1 MWSIPGV
8 PTTAFV
14 RQVTP
19 PLESAIAM
27 ARLVIPRSYSNI
39 GSYSLFFNPYRASGR
54 TRSRPTVDH
63 YEGSKEQGVI
73 QSLLNAEVIFQ
84 RHRPGEPVQPPVVTL
99 SRDHGAGGAEVARLL
114 GQRLRVEV
122 YDRQILD
129 SIAEHAKVDT
139 ELMAQLDEK
148 VAEHKSS
155 AWIRSLFTN
164 NTAFPESYRHHLVN
178 VVLGICNTGGII
190 MGRGA
195 HVILT
200 TRPVFRVRLTGS
212 LERCVERVA
221 ARRQLAPEQARE
233 EVERTN
239 KERGEFLWEM
249 FHRRLNDP
257 TLFDLII
264 NTDNF
269 PNLEAVTDLILV
281 AMQQAGLIALRS
293 HGGER

>member
-1 MWSIPGV
+1 M
-8 PTTAFV
+8 
-14 RQVTP
+14 
-19 PLESAIAM
+19 
-27 ARLVIPRSYSNI
+27 
-39 GSYSLFFNPYRASGR
+39 
-54 TRSRPTVDH
+54 DH
-63 YEGSKEQGVI
+63 REGSKEQSVI

-84 RHRPGEPVQPPVVTL
+84 RQQPGAPAHPPVVTL

-114 GQRLRVEV
+114 GERLRLEV

-129 SIAEHAKVDT
+129 SIAAHAKVDAD
-139 ELMAQLDEK
+139 LMAQLDEK

-195 HVILT
+195 HVILA
-200 TRPVFRVRLTGS
+200 TRKAFRVRLTGS
-212 LERCVERVA
+212 MDHCVERVA
-221 ARRQLAPEQARE
+221 ARGQLEPEQARE
-233 EVERTN
+233 EVERVN
-239 KERGEFLWEM
+239 KERGEFLWQM

-257 TLFDLII
+257 TLFDIVI

-269 PNLEAVTDLILV
+269 PTLEAVTDLILV
-281 AMQQAGLIALRS
+281 AMQQAGLVKLRS
-293 HGGER
+293 QEVPGE